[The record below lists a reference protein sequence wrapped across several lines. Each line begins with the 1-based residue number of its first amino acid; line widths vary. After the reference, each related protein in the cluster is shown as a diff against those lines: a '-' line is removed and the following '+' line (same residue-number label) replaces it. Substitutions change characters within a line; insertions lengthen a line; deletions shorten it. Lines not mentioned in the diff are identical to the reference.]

1 MTLDIRLELF
11 MEPLYVINPA
21 RLEDLLF
28 IDSQIPEFDGR
39 NTLSKLQ
46 AQCADV
52 DHLALVAYIDNEP
65 VAYKLGYALDSNTFY
80 SWLGAVAPKCRGQG
94 IAQALLN
101 AQEAWVKANNYR
113 TIKVKSM
120 NRFPAMLSLLIKN
133 GYSIVGYEDRGSLQ
147 TSKIL
152 FTKDI

>member
-1 MTLDIRLELF
+1 
-11 MEPLYVINPA
+11 MEPLYVIKPA

-80 SWLGAVAPKCRGQG
+80 SWLGAVAPKCRGHG

-101 AQEAWVKANNYR
+101 AQEAWVKANNYQ

-133 GYSIVGYEDRGSLQ
+133 GYSIVGYEDRGSLL

>member
-1 MTLDIRLELF
+1 
-11 MEPLYVINPA
+11 MEPLYVIKPA

-80 SWLGAVAPKCRGQG
+80 SWLGAVAPKCRGHG

-101 AQEAWVKANNYR
+101 AQEAWVKTNNYQ
-113 TIKVKSM
+113 TIKVKSR
-120 NRFPAMLSLLIKN
+120 NCFPAMLSLLIKN

>member
-1 MTLDIRLELF
+1 MEKSYIIKPASLD
-11 MEPLYVINPA
+11 
-21 RLEDLLF
+21 DLLLV
-28 IDSQIPEFDGR
+28 DSQIPEFDGR
-39 NTLSKLQ
+39 NTFSKLQ
-46 AQCADV
+46 AKCADIE
-52 DHLALVAYIDNEP
+52 HLALVAYIDNEP

-120 NRFPAMLSLLIKN
+120 NRFPAMLSMLIKN
-133 GYSIVGYEDRGSLQ
+133 DYAIAGYEDRDSPQ

>member
-1 MTLDIRLELF
+1 
-11 MEPLYVINPA
+11 MEPLYVIKPA

-80 SWLGAVAPKCRGQG
+80 SWLGAVAPKCRGHG

-101 AQEAWVKANNYR
+101 AQEAWVKTNNYQ

-120 NRFPAMLSLLIKN
+120 NRLPAMLSLLIKN

>member
-1 MTLDIRLELF
+1 
-11 MEPLYVINPA
+11 MEPLYVIKPA

-80 SWLGAVAPKCRGQG
+80 SWLGAVAPKCRGHG

-101 AQEAWVKANNYR
+101 AQEAWVKANNYQ

-133 GYSIVGYEDRGSLQ
+133 GYSIVGYEDRGSLR

>member
-1 MTLDIRLELF
+1 MEKSYIIKPASLD
-11 MEPLYVINPA
+11 
-21 RLEDLLF
+21 DLLLV
-28 IDSQIPEFDGR
+28 DSQIPEFDGR
-39 NTLSKLQ
+39 NTFSKLQ
-46 AQCADV
+46 AKCAGV
-52 DHLALVAYIDNEP
+52 EHLALVAYIDNEP

-120 NRFPAMLSLLIKN
+120 NRFPAMLSMLIKS
-133 GYSIVGYEDRGSLQ
+133 GYAITGYEDRRSPQ

>member
-1 MTLDIRLELF
+1 MELSYIIKPASLE
-11 MEPLYVINPA
+11 E
-21 RLEDLLF
+21 LLLV
-28 IDSQIPEFDGR
+28 DSQIPEFDGR

-46 AQCADV
+46 AKCADV
-52 DHLALVAYIDNEP
+52 EHLALVAYIDNEP

-101 AQEAWVKANNYR
+101 AQEAWVKAHSYLA
-113 TIKVKSM
+113 IKVKSM
-120 NRFPAMLSLLIKN
+120 NCFPAMLSLLIKN
-133 GYSIVGYEDRGSLQ
+133 GYAITGYEDRGSPQ

-152 FTKDI
+152 FSKDFDD

>member
-1 MTLDIRLELF
+1 
-11 MEPLYVINPA
+11 MEPCYTIKPA
-21 RLEDLLF
+21 SLDDLLLV
-28 IDSQIPEFDGR
+28 DSQIPEFDGR

-46 AQCADV
+46 AQCADIE
-52 DHLALVAYIDNEP
+52 HLALVAYIDNEP

-80 SWLGAVAPKCRGQG
+80 SWLGAVAPESRGKG

-101 AQEAWVKANNYR
+101 AQEAWVKAHNYR
-113 TIKVKSM
+113 AIKVKSM

-133 GYSIVGYEDRGSLQ
+133 DYAIVGYEDRGCPQ

-152 FTKDI
+152 FYKVFD

>member
-1 MTLDIRLELF
+1 
-11 MEPLYVINPA
+11 MEPCYTIKPA
-21 RLEDLLF
+21 SLDDLLLV
-28 IDSQIPEFDGR
+28 DSQIPEFDGR

-46 AQCADV
+46 TKCADV
-52 DHLALVAYIDNEP
+52 EHLALVAYIDNEP

-101 AQEAWVKANNYR
+101 AQEAWVQEHNYR
-113 TIKVKSM
+113 AIKVKSM
-120 NRFPAMLSLLIKN
+120 NRFPAMLSMLIKN
-133 GYSIVGYEDRGSLQ
+133 SYAIVGYEDRGSLQ

-152 FTKDI
+152 FTKEIKLISLLRQTN

>member
-1 MTLDIRLELF
+1 MEKSYIIKPASLE
-11 MEPLYVINPA
+11 E
-21 RLEDLLF
+21 LLLV
-28 IDSQIPEFDGR
+28 DSQIPEFDGR
-39 NTLSKLQ
+39 NTLNKLQ
-46 AQCADV
+46 AKCAGV
-52 DHLALVAYIDNEP
+52 EHLALVAYIDNEP
-65 VAYKLGYALDSNTFY
+65 VAYKLVYALDSNTFY

-94 IAQALLN
+94 VAQDLLN

-120 NRFPAMLSLLIKN
+120 NRFPAMLSMLIKN
-133 GYSIVGYEDRGSLQ
+133 GYAIASYEDRDSPQ

>member
-1 MTLDIRLELF
+1 MEKSYIIKPASLD
-11 MEPLYVINPA
+11 
-21 RLEDLLF
+21 DLLLV
-28 IDSQIPEFDGR
+28 DSQIPEFDGR

-46 AQCADV
+46 TKCADV
-52 DHLALVAYIDNEP
+52 EHLALVAYIDNEP

-101 AQEAWVKANNYR
+101 AQEAWVKVNNYR
-113 TIKVKSM
+113 AIKVKSM

-133 GYSIVGYEDRGSLQ
+133 GYAIAGYEDRDSPQ

>member
-1 MTLDIRLELF
+1 MEKSYIIKPASLD
-11 MEPLYVINPA
+11 
-21 RLEDLLF
+21 DLLLV
-28 IDSQIPEFDGR
+28 DSQIPEFDGR

-46 AQCADV
+46 ARCADIE
-52 DHLALVAYIDNEP
+52 HLALVAYIDNEP
-65 VAYKLGYALDSNTFY
+65 VAYKLGYALNSNTFY

-120 NRFPAMLSLLIKN
+120 NRFPAMLSMLIKN
-133 GYSIVGYEDRGSLQ
+133 GYAITGYEDRGSPQ
-147 TSKIL
+147 PSKIL

>member
-1 MTLDIRLELF
+1 
-11 MEPLYVINPA
+11 MEPCYTIKPA
-21 RLEDLLF
+21 SLDDLLLV
-28 IDSQIPEFDGR
+28 DSQIPEFDGR

-46 AQCADV
+46 AQCAGV
-52 DHLALVAYIDNEP
+52 EHLALVAYIEKKS
-65 VAYKLGYALDSNTFY
+65 VAYKLGYALNSNTFY
-80 SWLGAVAPKCRGQG
+80 SWLGAVATKCRGQG

-101 AQEAWVKANNYR
+101 AQEAWVKANNYL

-120 NRFPAMLSLLIKN
+120 NRFPAMLSMLIKN
-133 GYSIVGYEDRGSLQ
+133 GYAITGYEDRGSPQ

>member
-1 MTLDIRLELF
+1 
-11 MEPLYVINPA
+11 MEKSYIIKPA
-21 RLEDLLF
+21 SLEDLLLV
-28 IDSQIPEFDGR
+28 DSQIPEFDGR
-39 NTLSKLQ
+39 NILSKLQ

-52 DHLALVAYIDNEP
+52 EHLALVAYIDNEP

-101 AQEAWVKANNYR
+101 AQEAWVKVNNYR
-113 TIKVKSM
+113 AIKVKSM

-133 GYSIVGYEDRGSLQ
+133 GYAIAGYEDRDSPQ

>member
-1 MTLDIRLELF
+1 MEKSYIIKPASLD
-11 MEPLYVINPA
+11 
-21 RLEDLLF
+21 DLLLV
-28 IDSQIPEFDGR
+28 DSQIPEFDGR
-39 NTLSKLQ
+39 NTFSKLQ
-46 AQCADV
+46 AKSADIE
-52 DHLALVAYIDNEP
+52 HLALVAYIDNEP

-120 NRFPAMLSLLIKN
+120 NRFPAMLSMLIKN
-133 GYSIVGYEDRGSLQ
+133 GYAIAGYEDRDSPQ

>member
-1 MTLDIRLELF
+1 
-11 MEPLYVINPA
+11 MEPCYTIKPA
-21 RLEDLLF
+21 SLDDLLLV
-28 IDSQIPEFDGR
+28 DSQIPGFDGR
-39 NTLSKLQ
+39 NTLNKLQ
-46 AQCADV
+46 AKFAGV
-52 DHLALVAYIDNEP
+52 EHLALVAYIDNEP

-80 SWLGAVAPKCRGQG
+80 SWLGAVAPKCRWQG

-120 NRFPAMLSLLIKN
+120 NPFPAMLSLLIKN
-133 GYSIVGYEDRGSLQ
+133 GYAIAGYEDRGCPQ

-152 FTKDI
+152 FYKVFD

>member
-1 MTLDIRLELF
+1 
-11 MEPLYVINPA
+11 MEPCYTIKPA
-21 RLEDLLF
+21 SLEELLLV
-28 IDSQIPEFDGR
+28 DSQIPEFDGR

-65 VAYKLGYALDSNTFY
+65 VAYKLGYTLDSNTFY
-80 SWLGAVAPKCRGQG
+80 SWLGAVAPKCRGHG

-101 AQEAWVKANNYR
+101 AQEAWVKANNYQ

>member
-1 MTLDIRLELF
+1 
-11 MEPLYVINPA
+11 MEPLYVIKPA

-80 SWLGAVAPKCRGQG
+80 SWLGAVAPKCRGHG

-133 GYSIVGYEDRGSLQ
+133 GYSIVGYEDRGSLR

>member
-1 MTLDIRLELF
+1 
-11 MEPLYVINPA
+11 MEPLYVIKPA

-80 SWLGAVAPKCRGQG
+80 S
-94 IAQALLN
+94 
-101 AQEAWVKANNYR
+101 
-113 TIKVKSM
+113 
-120 NRFPAMLSLLIKN
+120 
-133 GYSIVGYEDRGSLQ
+133 
-147 TSKIL
+147 
-152 FTKDI
+152 

>member
-1 MTLDIRLELF
+1 
-11 MEPLYVINPA
+11 MEPSYIIKPA
-21 RLEDLLF
+21 SLDDLLLV
-28 IDSQIPEFDGR
+28 DSQIPEFDGR

-46 AQCADV
+46 AKCADV
-52 DHLALVAYIDNEP
+52 EHLALVAYIDNKP

-94 IAQALLN
+94 IAQALLD

-113 TIKVKSM
+113 TIKVKTM
-120 NRFPAMLSLLIKN
+120 NRFLAMLSLLIKN
-133 GYSIVGYEDRGSLQ
+133 GYAIVGYEDRGCPQ

>member
-1 MTLDIRLELF
+1 
-11 MEPLYVINPA
+11 MEPCYTIKPA
-21 RLEDLLF
+21 SLEELL
-28 IDSQIPEFDGR
+28 IVDRQIPEFDGR

-46 AQCADV
+46 TKCADV
-52 DHLALVAYIDNEP
+52 EHLALVAYIDNEP

-101 AQEAWVKANNYR
+101 AQEAWVKVNNYR
-113 TIKVKSM
+113 AIKVKSM

-133 GYSIVGYEDRGSLQ
+133 GYAIAGYEDRDSPQ

>member
-1 MTLDIRLELF
+1 MEKSYIIKPASLE
-11 MEPLYVINPA
+11 E
-21 RLEDLLF
+21 LLLV
-28 IDSQIPEFDGR
+28 DSQIPEFDGR

-46 AQCADV
+46 TKCADV
-52 DHLALVAYIDNEP
+52 EHLALVAYIDNEP
-65 VAYKLGYALDSNTFY
+65 VAYKLGYALGSNTFY

-101 AQEAWVKANNYR
+101 AQEAWVKVNNYR
-113 TIKVKSM
+113 AIKVKSM
-120 NRFPAMLSLLIKN
+120 NRFPAMLNMLFKN
-133 GYSIVGYEDRGSLQ
+133 GYAITGYEDRGSPR

>member
-1 MTLDIRLELF
+1 
-11 MEPLYVINPA
+11 MEPLYVIKPA

-80 SWLGAVAPKCRGQG
+80 SWLGAVAPKCRGHG

-101 AQEAWVKANNYR
+101 AQEAWVKTNNYQ